1 MREIRA
7 LMAASEAKHNEI
19 AARQNAQIAEI
30 RGEIKEIRRQT
41 EGFAD
46 AFGIAINNINHR
58 LDGREKWQMLIFSV
72 MGLAITLAAVVVAG
86 VQVYLAL
93 KG

>member
-7 LMAASEAKHNEI
+7 LMSESEAKHRAET
-19 AARQNAQIAEI
+19 AEI

-93 KG
+93 RG